1 MVAGN
6 LERTRKAKKPG
17 NRSDREVG
25 AERSGERNRES
36 TNRKHTLHQIQKTC
50 VVDMRRR

>member
-1 MVAGN
+1 MVAEN

-36 TNRKHTLHQIQKTC
+36 TNRKHTLQMQKTC